1 MKHAFS
7 SKDRGCKEGKRK
19 ESKCGGVRIV
29 RNEDDTRKAGTKV
42 YHHKYSVQITAF
54 TRIEMEMGDG

>member
-1 MKHAFS
+1 V
-7 SKDRGCKEGKRK
+7 E
-19 ESKCGGVRIV
+19 VV